1 MSKSYA
7 IWGCSGHAKVLMGLI
22 KSQGDQ
28 IVAFFDN
35 KEVTPLVPDVPFYL
49 GENGF
54 REWLNVQKETS
65 KIIGL
70 VAIGGHQGGDRL
82 MILNI
87 FRSAELSLSPLI
99 HPNASVCETA
109 NIGEGSQVLAHA
121 VVAADCKIGQGC
133 IINHNVTL
141 DHECVLG
148 DGVHLAPGAT
158 ICGLVTIGNNVMI
171 GAGAVVL
178 PRLTIASNSI
188 IGAGAIITKNII
200 EQSIVVGNPGRIIK
214 LRSKNIIKNY

>member
-7 IWGCSGHAKVLMGLI
+7 IWGSSGHAKVLMSLI
-22 KSQGDQ
+22 RSKDDQ

-35 KEVTPLVPDVPFYL
+35 KEVFSLLPDVPLYV
-49 GENGF
+49 GEDGF
-54 REWLNVQKETS
+54 RDWLNTQKDPSEVT
-65 KIIGL
+65 GL
-70 VAIGGHQGGDRL
+70 VAIGGHRGGDRL

-99 HPNASVCETA
+99 HPTASVCETA
-109 NIGEGSQVLAHA
+109 NVGDGSQVLAHA
-121 VVAADCKIGQGC
+121 VVAADCEIGQGC

-178 PRLTIASNSI
+178 PRLTIASGSI
-188 IGAGAIITKNII
+188 IGAGAVVTKDVPVK
-200 EQSIVVGNPGRIIK
+200 SVVVGNPALVIR
-214 LRSKNIIKNY
+214 